1 MSLPFKLLYYGL
13 QSLRKEPVWQ
23 AFNDLM
29 KTDFASLDELHH
41 IQLTRAKEYLSHA
54 LNTTPYYKHYDQKY
68 VKELASVIHHDQLVK
83 LFVTLPRLEKRDV
96 KIHNP
101 EFYSDKIESIKYT
114 MDTTSGS
121 SGTPLMFPCDNLS
134 WAYRHASIFRCFSW
148 YGISVG
154 DRYGYFFGQH
164 WAKLNR
170 LKVQLKDSVFNRIR
184 VSAFDL
190 NLETTPALYEKLK
203 AFKPKYLYGYPSSI
217 YSFFRYCH
225 ELNIP
230 ARQLNLVA
238 VFTTAEP
245 LLDDQRSFIENNFGV
260 RCVNMYGSAEGSN
273 TAFECPAGNL
283 HETIDMTL
291 NVYDEVGENQSKIY
305 VNDLFLNA
313 FPLVNY
319 SLDDYVERSSRVC
332 DCGRKHPILKTI
344 KGRSGEPILLPDG
357 RSVNANLPS
366 YVFKNVASGSK
377 ILKYRF
383 YNVQNRKLV
392 LLYEVMSELIPE
404 DLNKIK
410 EECTSAFG
418 SNIVIELYRVNTM
431 PNLPN
436 AKHKDYVY
444 SEIEISS
451 IVQ

>member
-13 QSLRKEPVWQ
+13 QSLRREPVSR

-101 EFYSDKIESIKYT
+101 EFYSDKIKSIKYT

-148 YGISVG
+148 YDISVG

-164 WAKLNR
+164 WANMNR
-170 LKVQLKDSVFNRIR
+170 LKVQLKDTVFNRIR
-184 VSAFDL
+184 VSAFEL
-190 NLETTPALYEKLK
+190 NLETTPTFYKKLR

-217 YSFFRYCH
+217 YSFFRYCY

-230 ARQLNLVA
+230 ANQLNLVA

-245 LLDDQRSFIENNFGV
+245 LLDDQRSFIEGYFGV

-283 HETIDMTL
+283 HETIEITL
-291 NVYDEVGENQSKIY
+291 NVYDRVDESQFKIY

-319 SLDDYVERSSRVC
+319 SLDDYVEKSPHVC
-332 DCGRKHPILKTI
+332 DCGRKHPIIKTI

-366 YVFKNVASGSK
+366 YVFKNVSSGSK
-377 ILKYRF
+377 ILRYRF
-383 YNVQNRKLV
+383 HNVQNQKLV
-392 LLYEVMSELIPE
+392 LLYEVLNDFTEDELFE
-404 DLNKIK
+404 IK
-410 EECTSAFG
+410 QECVSAFG
-418 SNIVIELYRVNTM
+418 GNIAIEMHRVAAI

-444 SEIEISS
+444 SDNEIKNFL
-451 IVQ
+451 Q